1 MYVNPEHIFK
11 QGKYFQVG
19 KPYIKTLHMNGQAI
33 SYERCDG
40 WWECEEGIEG
50 GDLELWLNDDGQ
62 WEVNDFDGDCD
73 LPSYLREE
81 LEEQGILVDF

>member
-19 KPYIKTLHMNGQAI
+19 KPYIYSDHFDGRTV

-40 WWECEEGIEG
+40 WWERKNGSDG
-50 GDLELWLNDDGQ
+50 GDLELWLNDDGH
-62 WEVNDFDGDCD
+62 WEVSDFDGAYD
-73 LPSYLREE
+73 LPSYLRKE
-81 LEEQGILVDF
+81 LEEQSILVDF

>member
-19 KPYIKTLHMNGQAI
+19 KPYIHALHINGKSI

-40 WWECEEGIEG
+40 WWERKDGSDG
-50 GDLELWLNDDGQ
+50 GDLELWLNDEGQ
-62 WEVNDFDGDCD
+62 WEVNDFDGAYD

-81 LEEQGILVDF
+81 LEEQGILIDF